1 VVTVDGDSVYLGVIE
16 SPAYWAESDIVEAS
30 RRREVAWSNP
40 NEPVHRAQLPARVFA
55 KLRSLLTVT
64 DLTDV
69 LPDLDSLVI
78 GVEGSRK
85 GEPGALRL
93 PRATKELA
101 AELHLPLDWLDGI
114 IEDLEE
120 KRQLIFYGPPGTSKT
135 YVARALADHLV
146 TQPSNTMLVQF
157 HPSYTY
163 EDFFEGFRPRPAAEG
178 TISFELVPGPLR
190 RLAAAAHAD
199 PDTPYVLVI
208 DEINRANLA
217 KVFGELYFL
226 LEYREDAVTLQ
237 YSPEGTTFSLPR
249 NLYVIGTMNTAD
261 RSIARVDAAMRRR
274 FWFVEFFPNR
284 PPVDGLLRQWLID
297 EGRPTA
303 PADLLQVLNDRIG
316 DPDFA
321 VGPSYLMSDR
331 SATPEGLRSIWARA
345 VIPLLEE
352 HYYGS
357 STDVEARFG
366 LDALRASLQASNDTG
381 PVDTL
386 EQGADEELP

>member
-1 VVTVDGDSVYLGVIE
+1 MADGDVVVTVDGDNVYLGVVE
-16 SPAYWAESDIVEAS
+16 SAPYWVESDIVEAS

-40 NEPVHRAQLPARVFA
+40 HDPVHRAQLPARVFA

-64 DLTDV
+64 DLSDV
-69 LPDLDSLVI
+69 LPDLEALLGPADVV
-78 GVEGSRK
+78 VETELS
-85 GEPGALRL
+85 ELRL

-101 AELHLPLDWLDGI
+101 DSLHLPRLWLDGVI
-114 IEDLEE
+114 DDLEA

-146 TQPSNTMLVQF
+146 TQPSNAMLVQF

-163 EDFFEGFRPRPAAEG
+163 EDFFEGFRPRPASEG

-199 PDTPYVLVI
+199 PKTPYVLVI

-237 YSPEGTTFSLPR
+237 YSPDGTFSLPR

-261 RSIARVDAAMRRR
+261 RSIARIDAAMRRR

-284 PPVDGLLRQWLID
+284 HPIDGLLRQWLVD
-297 EGRPTA
+297 QGRPTG
-303 PADLLQVLNDRIG
+303 PADLLDALNDRIG

-321 VGPSYLMSDR
+321 VGPSYLMSER
-331 SATPEGLRSIWARA
+331 SATADGLRSIWGRA
-345 VIPLLEE
+345 IVPLLEE
-352 HYYGS
+352 HFYGAAV
-357 STDVEARFG
+357 DVGARFG
-366 LDALRASLQASNDTG
+366 LDALMASLQPA
-381 PVDTL
+381 
-386 EQGADEELP
+386 AIEEGDGEALS